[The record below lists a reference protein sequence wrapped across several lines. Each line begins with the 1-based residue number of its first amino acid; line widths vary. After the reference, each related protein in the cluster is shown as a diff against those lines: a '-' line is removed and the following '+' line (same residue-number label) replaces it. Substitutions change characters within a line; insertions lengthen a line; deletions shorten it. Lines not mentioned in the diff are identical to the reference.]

1 MNLFALY
8 IFAVSIM
15 ASFIIYI
22 CSPNKTEDDTNPFS

>member
-22 CSPNKTEDDTNPFS
+22 CWPDKTDNDTNPFS